1 MNDKLKKLIV
11 ECYNP
16 YTDFDYE
23 KFANLVLAD
32 VLTVMSD
39 PQNYNR
45 CTYTNFDL
53 STASCVT
60 SELSDKIKK
69 LYKD

>member
-1 MNDKLKKLIV
+1 MNDKLKELIV

-39 PQNYNR
+39 PHNYNR

-53 STASCVT
+53 NTASCVT
-60 SELSDKIKK
+60 AELSNKIKQ
-69 LYKD
+69 LYKE